1 MAQSFHDLEQAALAF
16 DAEVLPPSAEI
27 PGHPSSYRPP
37 TGLGDLPSGHQSG
50 LVRAWRGLRPGDL
63 VAGKYRVERLLQ
75 HTGFLWAVQVRHLVL
90 DAQATLKYLAPEAR
104 AFPEIISNF
113 LRGARLLSQL
123 RSEPIASVL
132 DVGMLEIGT
141 PYLVLDQP
149 DGPDFAQVIR
159 VRGALPV
166 EEARMYVKQICEGMA
181 QAHELG
187 IIHGS
192 LRPSNIV
199 LSKRR
204 DGSPI
209 ACITDFGNTEAFDF
223 SELTRPDSGFGTP
236 REVLDAVRYLS
247 PDHARHPDA
256 LDARCDVWAIGL
268 LLYEL
273 LAGEP
278 AYSGRTAAGLLAAIA
293 ADAPPAL
300 AGLRSEVPEALEAI
314 VTRCLQKNRENRFS
328 NASQL
333 LRALEAA
340 DDLIEL
346 GRPTRSEVAST
357 ADSRPTQP
365 PPTQRGP
372 SVAPVVQPPAT
383 ASTFVGG
390 VPQSDVASVS
400 APLPAGSAMAPTA
413 AAVHPEVAAR
423 PARETGP
430 RHGLVAI
437 LIGLVVGSVAFFV
450 LEILGNTGV
459 RHAAPAAQVTAHEPI
474 VEATSNPPQP
484 AEATAATP
492 PLESEVATVQPEV
505 EARAVAATAAA
516 TPVVA
521 TPKTGVTT
529 TRSPVTRKPST
540 KMLES
545 KPVQDEA
552 TTKPTVASSEV
563 ASKASK
569 PKAQVTG
576 NSAANSGDPFADF

>member
-16 DAEVLPPSAEI
+16 DAEVLPPSAEMA
-27 PGHPSSYRPP
+27 GHPSSYRPP
-37 TGLGDLPSGHQSG
+37 AGLGDLPSGHQSG

-75 HTGFLWAVQVRHLVL
+75 HTGLMWAVQVRHLVL

-104 AFPEIISNF
+104 AFPETISNF

-181 QAHELG
+181 QAHALG

-300 AGLRSEVPEALEAI
+300 SGLRNEVPEALEAI

-346 GRPTRSEVAST
+346 GRPTHSEVAFT
-357 ADSRPTQP
+357 ADSRPTEP

-372 SVAPVVQPPAT
+372 SVAPVVQVPAPDP
-383 ASTFVGG
+383 TFVADVSQGSG
-390 VPQSDVASVS
+390 ATVFTTPPVAASAELPKVPGTPS
-400 APLPAGSAMAPTA
+400 
-413 AAVHPEVAAR
+413 EVAVRSKSEA
-423 PARETGP
+423 AP

-437 LIGLVVGSVAFFV
+437 LIGLVVGSVAFFA
-450 LEILGNTGV
+450 LEILGNPDARLTV
-459 RHAAPAAQVTAHEPI
+459 PAAQVTAHEPI
-474 VEATSNPPQP
+474 VEPAPSHPQQ
-484 AEATAATP
+484 
-492 PLESEVATVQPEV
+492 VV
-505 EARAVAATAAA
+505 ATAAA
-516 TPVVA
+516 EPPASEAPVVQPA
-521 TPKTGVTT
+521 VEAPVVQAVIPAIGVTT
-529 TRSPVTRKPST
+529 PKAVAPATQMRVIRKPAAT
-540 KMLES
+540 EVES
-545 KPVQDEA
+545 KPVRAAA
-552 TTKPTVASSEV
+552 TTKSTVASSSD
-563 ASKASK
+563 APSK
-569 PKAQVTG
+569 PKAPVAG
-576 NSAANSGDPFADF
+576 NSAAASGDPFADF